1 VRQVAALGCLA
12 TIAVADYVV
21 RHRQPR
27 WLVSGLF
34 DHPAHVA
41 TAGLVLLNLP
51 PRSGAWTAGFL
62 AGSLLPDLDHVP
74 LALAPK
80 HPGLDDPRPRS
91 HSLVALA
98 SLAAVTAARAGAVR
112 GAPAEVAGGA
122 IGGALT
128 HYGRDAATGP
138 GLPLLWPAS
147 DRDLRLPWPAYAA
160 ACLFLAGRASLRN
173 GL

>member
-1 VRQVAALGCLA
+1 VRRVAALGCLA
-12 TIAVADYVV
+12 TIGVADYVL
-21 RHRQPR
+21 RHRGPR

-34 DHPAHVA
+34 DHPAHMA

-51 PRSGAWTAGFL
+51 LRSRAWTAGFL

-74 LALAPK
+74 LALAPE
-80 HPGLDDPRPRS
+80 HPAADDPRPRS
-91 HSLVALA
+91 HSLVALVP
-98 SLAAVTAARAGAVR
+98 LAAAAAAGSEAV
-112 GAPAEVAGGA
+112 GGA
-122 IGGALT
+122 LAGALT
-128 HYGRDAATGP
+128 HFARDAATGP

-160 ACLFLAGRASLRN
+160 GCVLLAGRANLVH